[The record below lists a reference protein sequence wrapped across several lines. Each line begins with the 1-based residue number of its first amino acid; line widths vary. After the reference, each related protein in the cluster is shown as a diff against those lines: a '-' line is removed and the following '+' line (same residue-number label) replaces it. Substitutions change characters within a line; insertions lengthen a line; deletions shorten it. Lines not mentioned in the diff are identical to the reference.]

1 MVDSIEIKAVQ
12 ALLGVLLPYLA
23 GRLAGRLRGNKGR
36 QELRHSSEV
45 PRLPRLKEVP
55 TEPNDLVCIEGRVA
69 SLCRPWAPA
78 AERFLGL
85 GVLAKL
91 ARYLSPRWAWLR
103 SVLLLLPSGS
113 PVADRKQPVPG
124 LGCDDV
130 VVEVRQ
136 HSVNDAVPVQLCIR
150 CVRCLAERL
159 REAQMCMG
167 EAHVVADYA
176 VPCAH
181 LVRITCMKAPALA
194 AIDVIHNPSFTLS
207 SISTVA

>member
-12 ALLGVLLPYLA
+12 ALLGVLLSYLA

-45 PRLPRLKEVP
+45 PRLSRRQEVP
-55 TEPNDLVCIEGRVA
+55 TEPNDLVCIEGRIA
-69 SLCRPWAPA
+69 SLCRPRAPA
-78 AERFLGL
+78 VERFLRL

-91 ARYLSPRWAWLR
+91 ARYFSPRWARLGLG
-103 SVLLLLPSGS
+103 LLFLPAGN

-136 HSVNDAVPVQLCIR
+136 HSVHDAMPVQLCYRFIR
-150 CVRCLAERL
+150 CLRNGFVKLRCAWVRP
-159 REAQMCMG
+159 MWW
-167 EAHVVADYA
+167 
-176 VPCAH
+176 P
-181 LVRITCMKAPALA
+181 T
-194 AIDVIHNPSFTLS
+194 TLS
-207 SISTVA
+207 HAPISSASRA